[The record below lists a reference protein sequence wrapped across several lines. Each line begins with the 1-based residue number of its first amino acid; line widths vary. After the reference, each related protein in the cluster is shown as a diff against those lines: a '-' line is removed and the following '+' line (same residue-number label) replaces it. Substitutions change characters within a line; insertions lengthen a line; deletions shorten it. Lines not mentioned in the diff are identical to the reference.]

1 MKTYSMVF
9 LDIDGTLLDSQNQVS
24 ENTQKLL
31 KRLEK
36 KNIPI
41 VLCSARSPSG
51 VKQISKLINIRGPYV
66 CYGGSLILD
75 ADDSILGECGIPLT
89 NAIAIKKRISEQ
101 FPNVRV
107 STYLYDVWLT
117 DEMESEEIR
126 NEMAITE
133 CIPLVSPLEAAAS
146 GIDHVHKLLCIG
158 SVSDIAQLR
167 QYGARNFPEVEFVLS
182 KPTYLEIV
190 PRGIDKGSALD
201 IVCRHYHVAPSES
214 IACGDSFTDIPMLEN
229 AGLGIAMGNAAELVK
244 RSANRVTAS
253 NDEEGVYIAL
263 KNLHFQWKESI

>member
-41 VLCSARSPSG
+41 VLCSARSPSS
-51 VKQISKLINIRGPYV
+51 VKQIAKLIDIHGPYI

-75 ADDSILGECGIPLT
+75 ADDSILSECGIPMT
-89 NAIAIKKRISEQ
+89 TASAIKKSISER
-101 FPNVRV
+101 FPSVRV

-133 CIPLVSPLEAAAS
+133 CIPLVSPLDAAAD

-158 SVSDIAQLR
+158 SPSEIARLR
-167 QYGARNFPEVEFVLS
+167 QFGTKYFPEVEFVLS

-190 PRGIDKGSALD
+190 PRDINKGSALAIICD
-201 IVCRHYHVAPSES
+201 HYQVSVAEVV
-214 IACGDSFTDIPMLEN
+214 ACGDSFTDIPMLSF
-229 AGLGIAMGNAAELVK
+229 AGMGIAMGNSAELVK
-244 RSANRVTAS
+244 RSADRVTAS

-263 KNLHFQWKESI
+263 KNLHFRWKEII

>member
-51 VKQISKLINIRGPYV
+51 VKQISKLINLRGPYV

-75 ADDSILGECGIPLT
+75 ADDSILSECGIPIGT
-89 NAIAIKKRISEQ
+89 ASAIKNGISAQ

-117 DEMESEEIR
+117 DEMESAEIR
-126 NEMAITE
+126 NEMAITD
-133 CIPLVSPLEAAAS
+133 CVPLVSPLEAAAS

-158 SVSDIAQLR
+158 TPSELTQLK
-167 QYGARNFPEVEFVLS
+167 QYGSKNFPDVEFVLS

-190 PRGIDKGSALD
+190 PRGIDKGSALG
-201 IVCRHYHVAPSES
+201 IVCEHYQVDPDEAV
-214 IACGDSFTDIPMLEN
+214 ACGDSFTDIPMLEC
-229 AGLGIAMGNAAELVK
+229 AGLGVAMGNSAELVK
-244 RSANRVTAS
+244 RSAGRVTAS

-263 KNLHFQWKESI
+263 KSLHFRWKE

>member
-51 VKQISKLINIRGPYV
+51 VKQISDLIGIRGPYV
-66 CYGGSLILD
+66 CYGGGLILD
-75 ADDSILGECGIPLT
+75 ADDSILSECGLPLSY
-89 NAIAIKKRISEQ
+89 ASSIKRSISER
-101 FPNVRV
+101 FPNVRL

-126 NEMAITE
+126 NEMAITD
-133 CIPLVSPLEAAAS
+133 CIPLVHSLEEAAN
-146 GIDHVHKLLCIG
+146 GVDHVHKLLCIG
-158 SVSDIAQLR
+158 SPSDLTLLK
-167 QYGARNFPEVEFVLS
+167 QYGARNYPEAEFVLS
-182 KPTYLEIV
+182 KPTYLEIL
-190 PRGIDKGSALD
+190 PRGISKGSAVGT
-201 IVCRHYHVAPSES
+201 VCEHYQVDPAETV
-214 IACGDSFTDIPMLEN
+214 ACGDSFTDIPMLEC
-229 AGLGIAMGNAAELVK
+229 AGLGIAMGNSAELVK
-244 RSANRVTAS
+244 RSAKRVTAS

-263 KNLHFQWKESI
+263 KNLHYRWKERI

>member
-9 LDIDGTLLDSQNQVS
+9 LDIDGTLLDSQNQIS
-24 ENTQKLL
+24 DNTKKLL

-36 KNIPI
+36 RDIPI

-51 VKQISKLINIRGPYV
+51 VKQISALSGIRGPYV

-75 ADDSILGECGIPLT
+75 ADDSILHECGISLERAVT
-89 NAIAIKKRISEQ
+89 IKNSIAQR
-101 FPNVRV
+101 FPTVRV

-117 DEMESEEIR
+117 DEMESPEIR

-146 GIDHVHKLLCIG
+146 GVNHVHKLLCIG
-158 SVSDIAQLR
+158 SPTEINRLK
-167 QYGARNFPEVEFVLS
+167 QYGSSNFPEVEFVLS

-190 PRGIDKGSALD
+190 PRGIDKGSALG
-201 IVCRHYHVAPSES
+201 IVCRHYHVDPSES
-214 IACGDSFTDIPMLEN
+214 VACGDSFTDIPMLEH
-229 AGLGIAMGNAAELVK
+229 AGLGIAMGNSAELVK
-244 RSANRVTAS
+244 RSARRVTAS